1 MSRLTVTELDTLYAW
16 ANAQS
21 GSTVVIQRG
30 ALLALINEV
39 VERREVD
46 RNLVNQRKTGMYTR
60 SRRGRR

>member
-16 ANAQS
+16 ASAQIEN
-21 GSTVVIQRG
+21 TVSVQRS
-30 ALLALINEV
+30 ALIALINEV

-46 RNLVNQRKTGMYTR
+46 RNLINQRKTGLYTR

>member
-21 GSTVVIQRG
+21 EDTVAIRRG
-30 ALLALINEV
+30 ALLSLINEV

-46 RNLVNQRKTGMYTR
+46 RNLVNQRKTGLYTR
-60 SRRGRR
+60 GRRGRR